1 MRTST
6 QLFLTACISFITATT
21 TAQPSIAY
29 SNVSFIVRSDST
41 ARSVLL
47 SNLMENKNGS
57 ESPII
62 GSANWSDSGKYLQC
76 RSLLA
81 FDYGM
86 LTTII
91 DPEHIVKAELVL
103 NPLRPINEPEND
115 KSKTSKLV
123 VRRVLQPWEDSLT
136 NWANQPPADTRHE
149 SSRLVSNKKKETAVR
164 INVTELVRDMF
175 KYGNNGFLLS
185 SKDLA
190 ANPYSQW
197 FASVK
202 NEDKDLRPVLL
213 ISISVPYSVMRDAGI
228 PPLPLTTED
237 KAELLRMYT
246 RPEPVTTTPPTP
258 PKEPIKE

>member
-6 QLFLTACISFITATT
+6 QLLLTACISCITATT

-29 SNVSFIVRSDST
+29 SNVSFIVRADST

-47 SNLMENKNGS
+47 SNLMENSNGS

-62 GSANWSDSGKYLQC
+62 GSANWSDSGKLLQC
-76 RSLLA
+76 RSLLS

-91 DPEHIVKAELVL
+91 DPEHIIKAELVL
-103 NPLRPINEPEND
+103 NPLLTANDQEND
-115 KSKTSKLV
+115 KGKASKLV
-123 VRRVLQPWEDSLT
+123 VRRVLQPWEDSLIS
-136 NWANQPPADTRHE
+136 WANQPPADTRNE
-149 SSRLVSNKKKETAVR
+149 SSRLLSNKKKETAVR

-185 SKDLA
+185 SKDLT
-190 ANPYSQW
+190 ANPYSYW

-202 NEDKDLRPVLL
+202 NQDKDLRPLLL
-213 ISISVPYSVMRDAGI
+213 ISISVPYSVMRDAGV

-246 RPEPVTTTPPTP
+246 RPEPVTTTPPP